1 MPPPSIRSLA
11 RQLGLSAAT
20 VSLALR
26 ESPRVVPATRR
37 RVWQAAR
44 RAGYRPNPL
53 VRSVMAALRR
63 SAHDG
68 YQGALIALNYT
79 EAEKPVVPL
88 YHREILAG
96 ARRRAGELGYSLE
109 QCWVG
114 PRQLSLVRLGA
125 ILRARNAQGV
135 VVLPFATARDFS
147 ALDWASLSAVMM
159 DFCLTAPVLH
169 AVLPDHHVSIY
180 RALERLAAM
189 GYRRPGLAL
198 AGDRDERLLYRWS
211 AGFGSF
217 ARAQGTEAPVPV
229 LWRRVMARE
238 DFVGWF
244 REHRPDV
251 VLGHLQAEF
260 TRWLGECGVA
270 VPRDAGFLQLNWTER
285 TGPCAGLDQ
294 QPAMLGAA
302 AVESVV
308 AQLQRN
314 EQGVPATP
322 KMIMLGARWVDGPTL
337 RAAR

>member
-37 RVWQAAR
+37 RVQQAAVR
-44 RAGYRPNPL
+44 VGYRTNPL

-68 YQGALIALNYT
+68 YQGALIALNHT
-79 EAEKPVVPL
+79 EAEKPVLPL

-109 QCWVG
+109 LCWVG
-114 PRQLSLVRLGA
+114 PQQVSLARLGA

-135 VVLPFATARDFS
+135 VVLPFALARDFS
-147 ALDWASLSAVMM
+147 ALDWTDLSAVMM

-189 GYRRPGLAL
+189 GYHRPGLVL
-198 AGDRDERLLYRWS
+198 EDHRDVRLLYRWS

-217 ARAQGTEAPVPV
+217 VRAQGLESAVPV
-229 LWRRVMARE
+229 LCRRTVARE
-238 DFVGWF
+238 DFISWF
-244 REHRPDV
+244 RAHGPDV
-251 VLGHLQAEF
+251 VLGHLQNEIG
-260 TRWLGECGVA
+260 TWLRESGVA
-270 VPRDAGFLQLNWTER
+270 VPRDVGFLQLNWTER
-285 TGPCAGLDQ
+285 SAPCAGLDL
-294 QPAMLGAA
+294 QPALLGAA

-314 EQGVPATP
+314 EQGVPDHP
-322 KMIMLGARWVDGPTL
+322 KTIMLGARWVDGPTL

>member
-26 ESPRVVPATRR
+26 ESPRVVEATRR
-37 RVWQAAR
+37 RVKQAAA

-53 VRSVMAALRR
+53 VGSVLTAVRR
-63 SAHDG
+63 AGHAG
-68 YQGALIALNYT
+68 FQGALMAINHT
-79 EAEKPVVPL
+79 EAEKPVLPL
-88 YHREILAG
+88 YHREIFAG
-96 ARRRAGELGYSLE
+96 AKRRAAELGYSLE
-109 QCWVG
+109 LSWVG
-114 PRQLSLVRLGA
+114 PRQLPLARLGA

-147 ALDWASLSAVMM
+147 GLEWGSLSAVMM

-169 AVLPDHHVSIY
+169 AVLPDHHVSIL
-180 RALERLAAM
+180 RALERLAAR

-217 ARAQGTEAPVPV
+217 ARAQGVEAPVPV
-229 LWRRVMARE
+229 LWRRTMARE
-238 DFVGWF
+238 DFVAWF
-244 REHRPDV
+244 RAHRPDV

-260 TRWLGECGVA
+260 ARWLREEGA
-270 VPRDAGFLQLNWTER
+270 PVPRDTGFLQLNWTER
-285 TGPCAGLDQ
+285 TAPCAGLDQ
-294 QPAMLGAA
+294 QPALLGAA

-314 EQGVPATP
+314 EQGVPAHP